1 MLYITLTIL
10 LTAVFINLV
19 RPSSYHVDELDY
31 DDQLMRN
38 AERQKLSVLLIP
50 ILMKPN
56 HRREM
61 AWNSLSNLINERNV
75 GDVPY
80 SSFPVLK
87 RNIAIGRGDGFRPGK

>member
-1 MLYITLTIL
+1 
-10 LTAVFINLV
+10 
-19 RPSSYHVDELDY
+19 
-31 DDQLMRN
+31 
-38 AERQKLSVLLIP
+38 
-50 ILMKPN
+50 MKPN

>member
-50 ILMKPN
+50 ILVSKF
-56 HRREM
+56 EIIQKQIVG
-61 AWNSLSNLINERNV
+61 IN
-75 GDVPY
+75 
-80 SSFPVLK
+80 F
-87 RNIAIGRGDGFRPGK
+87 II